1 MPNSTLRR
9 PNSYLNF
16 FKGFEY
22 DPTPEADAIV
32 TEMLM
37 RLKFRGS
44 KAARNEVKD
53 LRLCKRHKNK
63 ADENIEG

>member
-1 MPNSTLRR
+1 M
-9 PNSYLNF
+9 SYLNF

-37 RLKFRGS
+37 RAESQG
-44 KAARNEVKD
+44 
-53 LRLCKRHKNK
+53 
-63 ADENIEG
+63 

>member
-1 MPNSTLRR
+1 
-9 PNSYLNF
+9 LNF

-44 KAARNEVKD
+44 KAAQNEVSN
-53 LRLCKRHKNK
+53 LRLVERHENK
-63 ADENIEG
+63 ANENIEG